1 MKTLIVEDDFTSRL
15 LLQGFLKKYGP
26 SHIAVNGQEAVEAVR
41 MALTAGEPYDLICL
55 DIMMPEMDGQEALRQ
70 IRAQEEARGIRRL
83 RAQPTER
90 PPYIIL
96 LTSKDEKADIIIG
109 LESGAND
116 YLVKPFDAG
125 ELRARVEVGCRMVA
139 MQEAL
144 LKSKDLLAYQASHD
158 PLTGLSNRRAIFE
171 QLHRELARA
180 DRHGDGLAVG
190 ICDLDH
196 FKRINDTHG
205 HQAGDDLLCGFARIL
220 KAQVREYDAIGRIGG
235 EEFLIITP
243 VSAGTDCLALFNR
256 LCRRVGES
264 GIATRSGELSVTVSI
279 GVACI
284 AYPRP
289 VDDILEAA
297 DSALYRAKKL
307 GRNRVV
313 AHDWR
318 CLAGEIR
325 ACAS

>member
-1 MKTLIVEDDFTSRL
+1 MRMLIAEDDFTSRL
-15 LLQGFLKKYGP
+15 TLAGVLKKSG
-26 SHIAVNGQEAVEAVR
+26 HEVVETVDGAAAWER
-41 MALTAGEPYDLICL
+41 MQRPDAPGLAIL
-55 DIMMPEMDGQEALRQ
+55 DWEMPEMDGIEVL
-70 IRAQEEARGIRRL
+70 RRL

-96 LTSKDEKADIIIG
+96 LTSKEEKADIIIG

-158 PLTGLSNRRAIFE
+158 PLTGLTNRRAIFE

-180 DRHGDGLAVG
+180 DRHGHGLAVG

-205 HQAGDDLLCGFARIL
+205 HQTGDDLLCGFAQML
-220 KAQVREYDAIGRIGG
+220 KAQIREYDAIGRIGG

-243 VSAGTDCLALFNR
+243 VPAGSDCPPLFDR
-256 LCRRVGES
+256 LCRRVETS
-264 GIATRSGELSVTVSI
+264 EIATRSGALSITVSI
-279 GVACI
+279 GVACT
-284 AYPRP
+284 ASPRS
-289 VDDILEAA
+289 VDEILEAA
-297 DSALYRAKKL
+297 DSALYRAKKS
-307 GRNRVV
+307 GRNRIVIY
-313 AHDWR
+313 DWP
-318 CLAGEIR
+318 CLVGEIR